1 MIDMTGMI
9 DGFMQTDTITVINK
23 KISSGYDPETGNKLD
38 DALDTI
44 EDVPCCIVPADAFR
58 ASQMGLDINVLE
70 ALEVYI
76 TNGVQLSH
84 GRQTKDGNTAPSEVI
99 LNGARYVCVHAFNA
113 AGSCQAIIDL
123 RTV

>member
-23 KISSGYDPETGNKLD
+23 KMTSGYDPETGNKLD
-38 DALDTI
+38 DVVDTI
-44 EDVPCCIVPADAFR
+44 EDVPCCILPADAFKV
-58 ASQMGLDINVLE
+58 SQMGLDLNVLE

-76 TNGVQLSH
+76 TDGIQLTH
-84 GRQTKDGNTAPSEVI
+84 GRQTKDGNVAPSEII
-99 LNGARYVCVHAFNA
+99 LNGDRYVCVHAFNA
-113 AGSCQAIIDL
+113 AGSCQAIVEM